1 MINKFSV
8 KTQVEKQ
15 GVSDTQGALYEETG
29 GKTVSVNE
37 KTKRMKRREI

>member
-15 GVSDTQGALYEETG
+15 GVGDTQGALYEETG

-37 KTKRMKRREI
+37 NKKNKKT